1 MADRSRIIRLHR
13 KLTPLT
19 DDELL
24 HINVFSNAAPLPV
37 TCWKSGGIVTIE
49 DCRACGSSS
58 CRAIHMRRID
68 SQGNE
73 CLPGASNGE

>member
-1 MADRSRIIRLHR
+1 MVERSRIRQLHR

-19 DDELL
+19 DDEKL
-24 HINVFSNAAPLPV
+24 HLNIFSNVAPLPV
-37 TCWKSGGIVTIE
+37 CWKSGGIVTIE